1 MNFWLLIL
9 TFNTDAKSFVVVLS
23 QKHWMLLGLNTQTWV
38 MTVTEGCQR
47 EKEIDSIKALSD
59 PCMMDEAIFKRNHIM
74 F

>member
-38 MTVTEGCQR
+38 MTVTAG

-59 PCMMDEAIFKRNHIM
+59 PCMMDEAIFKRNHII